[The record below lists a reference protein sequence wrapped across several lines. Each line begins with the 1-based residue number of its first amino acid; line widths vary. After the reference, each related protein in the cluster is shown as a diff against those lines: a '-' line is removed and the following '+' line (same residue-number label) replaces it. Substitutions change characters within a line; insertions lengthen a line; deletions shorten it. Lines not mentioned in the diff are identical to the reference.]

1 MTRQNKFTRR
11 VSLGAAAVLTLLVA
25 GCTALPG
32 NQPLPR
38 LFVLTPKSTFN
49 SNLPKANWQ
58 LTVDKP
64 VAEAGLNTARIALR
78 HNPVTLEYYARANW
92 VDTAPIMIQTLIVES
107 FENSGKIVAVGRQ
120 SVSLRADYS
129 LIPEL
134 REFQAEYDGRTVP
147 VVRVRINAKL
157 VKMPQREIIATITA
171 ENKVP
176 ADSAELESV
185 VYAFDKALGKTLK
198 RLVEWTLRT
207 APAKKRRI
215 RRRR

>member
-1 MTRQNKFTRR
+1 MKRQHSFKRVFT
-11 VSLGAAAVLTLLVA
+11 LGLMAGAVMALA

-38 LFVLTPKSTFN
+38 LFVLTPKSTF
-49 SNLPKANWQ
+49 SADLPRANWQ
-58 LTVDKP
+58 LTVSEP

-78 HNPVTLEYYARANW
+78 QSPVTLEYFARANW
-92 VDTAPIMIQTLIVES
+92 VDTAPVMVQTLIVES

-134 REFQAEYDGRTVP
+134 REFQAEYDGGTVP
-147 VVRVRINAKL
+147 VARVRLNAKL
-157 VKMPQREIIATITA
+157 VKMPQREIIATMTA
-171 ENKVP
+171 ENKVE
-176 ADSAELESV
+176 AASAELESV
-185 VYAFDKALGKTLK
+185 VHAFDTALGKTLK

-207 APAKKRRI
+207 APPKKRR
-215 RRRR
+215 R